1 MTTAYRLSDKN
12 QPIWDKFHS
21 LRYNEIIE
29 RQTAKGEVNI
39 VSARINVAQ
48 YKEAAILLDSM
59 CKDWEKLT
67 VKIVNDAKAQKPAK
81 AQMLN
86 GLLIVCYGNGWIKV
100 NSQVEIELIPTEYR
114 QLVKH
119 ILGK

>member
-12 QPIWDKFHS
+12 QPIWEKFHS
-21 LRYNEIIE
+21 LRYDEIIK
-29 RQTAKGEVNI
+29 RQEAKGEANP
-39 VSARINVAQ
+39 VSARINLAQ

-67 VKIVNDAKAQKPAK
+67 VKIVNDAKIEKPSK
-81 AQMLN
+81 SQILN
-86 GLLIVCYGNGWIKV
+86 GLLIVCYSNGWINV

-119 ILGK
+119 ISGK